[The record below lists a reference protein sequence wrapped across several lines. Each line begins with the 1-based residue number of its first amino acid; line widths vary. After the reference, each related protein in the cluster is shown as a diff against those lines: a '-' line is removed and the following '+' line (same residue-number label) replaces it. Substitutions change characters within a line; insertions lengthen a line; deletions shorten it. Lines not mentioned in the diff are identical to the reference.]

1 MLEIKPLTY
10 FIAAYEEKSI
20 SAAAIRCFIAQP
32 SISHAIKTL
41 EEKLNQRLFTRSKSG
56 IIPTSYGNKLYKH
69 AKALIEHS
77 ASIEQAFIQ
86 SPSISINIYFQGDIR
101 LLKLQPVLA
110 ELQNIGGVQIHR
122 VSELN
127 QADIAIIDGERVGKR
142 FDAITLYEEGFS
154 VLMANHHPLAVK
166 SSIHLHQLSQ
176 YEFIERP
183 YCSQRKAFQAILKAQ
198 AIELNLGAQ
207 ADNDLQV
214 MELVA
219 LGFGIAALP
228 SERAHVTT
236 QGVMAKSISLDFQRS
251 ICLAHRSSRKD
262 ITDLLN
268 QLNWEWIHH
277 QLKAA

>member
-20 SAAAIRCFIAQP
+20 SAAAVRCFIAQP

-41 EEKLNQRLFTRSKSG
+41 EDKLNERLFTRSKSG
-56 IIPTSYGNKLYKH
+56 IVPTAHGNKLYKH

-77 ASIEQAFIQ
+77 ASIEQAFTHTPNIQ
-86 SPSISINIYFQGDIR
+86 VNIYFQGDIR
-101 LLKLQPVLA
+101 LLKLQPLLTQ
-110 ELQNIGGVQIHR
+110 LQQLGTVQMHR

-127 QADIAIIDGERVGKR
+127 QADIAIIDGERVSKR
-142 FDAITLYEEGFS
+142 FDAIALYQEGFS
-154 VLMANHHPLAVK
+154 VLMANNHPLATK
-166 SSIHLHQLSQ
+166 PNIHLNQLSE

-236 QGVMAKSISLDFQRS
+236 QGIIAKNILLDFQRS
-251 ICLAHRSSRKD
+251 ICLAHRTSRKD